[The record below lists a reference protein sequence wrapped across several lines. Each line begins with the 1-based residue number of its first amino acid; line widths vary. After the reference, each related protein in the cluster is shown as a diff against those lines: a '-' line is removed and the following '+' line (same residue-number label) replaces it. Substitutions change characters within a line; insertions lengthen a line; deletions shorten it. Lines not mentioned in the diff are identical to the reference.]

1 MMWSTRGT
9 STTPIRFWWMQPLT
23 LAWSVVG
30 VSRLIVYRAID
41 LFSVKLEKGLVFT
54 LLLAATAD
62 NIPLI

>member
-1 MMWSTRGT
+1 
-9 STTPIRFWWMQPLT
+9 MQPLT